1 MNLHLSI
8 ETLFEWKTK
17 KVPHQLI
24 DIREPYE
31 VEVCNIEGVAIPM
44 QEIMERSAELDT
56 AVPVV
61 IHCNSGKRSDAVCY
75 VLRQALHRND
85 IFSLSGGIQAYT
97 TAYLPEQSCAQ

>member
-1 MNLHLSI
+1 MNMQLSI
-8 ETLFEWKTK
+8 ETLFEWKTN

-31 VEVCNIEGVAIPM
+31 VEVCNIEGMAIPM
-44 QEIMERSAELDT
+44 QEILERTAEIDT
-56 AVPVV
+56 TIPVV

-75 VLRQALHRND
+75 ALRQALHRKD
-85 IFSLSGGIQAYT
+85 IFSLTGGIQAFT